1 MPADKLNIL
10 ICSFMIDIRRKDGDA
25 FEPTAFA
32 FREVRHNKFL
42 ESPSYLIS
50 YHITKKEKMAF

>member
-1 MPADKLNIL
+1 
-10 ICSFMIDIRRKDGDA
+10 MIDIRRKDGDA